1 VRLLYKNLFS
11 KTQFSKTQF
20 AKTVFSK
27 ALFFKAAPA
36 KALLVSG
43 LLLAQGCTNTTAQ
56 TPSVIGQL
64 IIAEPIAIS
73 YKSEIALA
81 RLTQVLQRAEISD
94 GQRAELFYQRG
105 VEYDKVGLRGLARFD
120 FNQAINL
127 KPDMVD
133 AYNFLGI
140 HFTQLQEFNQA
151 YDAFD
156 SAIELAP
163 EHEFAYLNRG
173 IALYYGGRAN
183 LASDDFKIFRQ
194 YQKNDPY
201 RVLWQYLADL
211 EVDQQQA
218 EQNLSLYAQY
228 VDDSVWAKNVIN
240 LYLGNMS
247 QAAFIDHLA
256 DNVSSNIGLT
266 ERLCEAYFY
275 LGKYNQQKGDVN
287 AAINFFK
294 LALSTNVYEFVEHR
308 YAKLELD
315 LMRQSMQQS
324 KVL

>member
-1 VRLLYKNLFS
+1 MHLLYKKLFS
-11 KTQFSKTQF
+11 KIQLSNTQFSK
-20 AKTVFSK
+20 AVLSK
-27 ALFFKAAPA
+27 ALI
-36 KALLVSG
+36 VSG
-43 LLLAQGCTNTTAQ
+43 LLLSQGCVSTSVEK
-56 TPSVIGQL
+56 PSVIGQL
-64 IIAEPIAIS
+64 IIAEPNAIS

-81 RLTQVLQRAEISD
+81 RLSQVLQRAEISD

-105 VEYDKVGLRGLARFD
+105 VEYDKVGLRALARFD

-133 AYNFLGI
+133 AYNFIGI

-163 EHEFAYLNRG
+163 DHEYAYLNRG

-183 LASDDFKIFRQ
+183 LASDDFKVFRQ
-194 YQKNDPY
+194 YQQNDPY

-211 EVDQQQA
+211 ETNQQQA
-218 EQNLSLYAQY
+218 AQDLSLYAELI
-228 VDDSVWAKNVIN
+228 DESVWAKKVID
-240 LYLGNMS
+240 LYLGKIN
-247 QAAFIDHLA
+247 QATFIDHLT
-256 DNVSSNIGLT
+256 DNVSSNKALT

-275 LGKYNQQKGDVN
+275 LGKYNQMKGDVN

-294 LALSTNVYEFVEHR
+294 LALSTNVYQFVEHR
-308 YAKLELD
+308 YAKIELD
-315 LMRQSMQQS
+315 LMRQTMQQN
-324 KVL
+324 KAL

>member
-1 VRLLYKNLFS
+1 MHLLYKKLFS
-11 KTQFSKTQF
+11 KIQLSNTQFSK
-20 AKTVFSK
+20 AVLSK
-27 ALFFKAAPA
+27 ALI
-36 KALLVSG
+36 VSG
-43 LLLAQGCTNTTAQ
+43 LLLSQGCVSTSVEK
-56 TPSVIGQL
+56 PSVIGQL
-64 IIAEPIAIS
+64 IIAEPNAIS

-81 RLTQVLQRAEISD
+81 RLSQVLQRAEISD

-105 VEYDKVGLRGLARFD
+105 VEYDKVGLRALARFD
-120 FNQAINL
+120 FNQAISL

-133 AYNFLGI
+133 AYNFIGI

-163 EHEFAYLNRG
+163 DHEYAYLNRG

-183 LASDDFKIFRQ
+183 LASDDFKVFRQ
-194 YQKNDPY
+194 YQQNDPY

-211 EVDQQQA
+211 ETNQQQA
-218 EQNLSLYAQY
+218 AQDLSLYAELI
-228 VDDSVWAKNVIN
+228 DESVWAKKVID
-240 LYLGNMS
+240 LYLGKIN
-247 QAAFIDHLA
+247 QATFIDHLT
-256 DNVSSNIGLT
+256 DNVSSNKALT

-275 LGKYNQQKGDVN
+275 LGKYNQMKGDVN

-315 LMRQSMQQS
+315 LMRQTMQQN
-324 KVL
+324 KAL

>member
-1 VRLLYKNLFS
+1 MHLFYKKLFS
-11 KTQFSKTQF
+11 ATQFSKTVLSK
-20 AKTVFSK
+20 AVFSK
-27 ALFFKAAPA
+27 TSLSNASLT

-43 LLLAQGCTNTTAQ
+43 LLLSQGCASTSAEKN
-56 TPSVIGQL
+56 SVIGQL
-64 IIAEPIAIS
+64 VIAEPNTIS

-105 VEYDKVGLRGLARFD
+105 VEYDKVGLRALARFD

-133 AYNFLGI
+133 AYNFIGI

-163 EHEFAYLNRG
+163 DHEYAYLNRG

-183 LASDDFKIFRQ
+183 LASEDFKVFRQ
-194 YQKNDPY
+194 YQQNDPY

-211 EVDQQQA
+211 EADQQQA
-218 EQNLSLYAQY
+218 KQDLSLHAEFI
-228 VDDSVWAKNVIN
+228 DEKVWAKKIIALYSGKIDQETFIN
-240 LYLGNMS
+240 
-247 QAAFIDHLA
+247 HLT
-256 DNVSSNIGLT
+256 DNVSSNKALT

-275 LGKYNQQKGDVN
+275 LGKYSQMQGDKN

-315 LMRQSMQQS
+315 LMRQAMQQN
-324 KVL
+324 KAL

>member
-1 VRLLYKNLFS
+1 MHLLYKSLFSKIQLS
-11 KTQFSKTQF
+11 KTQFSK
-20 AKTVFSK
+20 AVLSKGLCSK
-27 ALFFKAAPA
+27 AMFT
-36 KALLVSG
+36 KALLIAG
-43 LLLAQGCTNTTAQ
+43 LLLAQGCVSTPVEK
-56 TPSVIGQL
+56 PSVIGQL
-64 IIAEPIAIS
+64 IIAEPNAVS

-105 VEYDKVGLRGLARFD
+105 VEYDKVGLRALARFD

-163 EHEFAYLNRG
+163 DHEYAYLNRG

-183 LASDDFKIFRQ
+183 LASDDFKVFRQ
-194 YQKNDPY
+194 YQHNDPY

-211 EVDQQQA
+211 ETNQQQA
-218 EQNLSLYAQY
+218 VQDLSLYAEFI
-228 VDDSVWAKNVIN
+228 DEKVWAKKVIN
-240 LYLGNMS
+240 LYLGKIS
-247 QAAFIDHLA
+247 QETFIYHLA
-256 DNVSSNIGLT
+256 DNVSSNQALT

-275 LGKYNQQKGDVN
+275 LGKYSQMRGDVN

-315 LMRQSMQQS
+315 LMRQSIQQQ
-324 KVL
+324 KAP

>member
-1 VRLLYKNLFS
+1 MHLLYKKLFS
-11 KTQFSKTQF
+11 KIQLSNTQFSK
-20 AKTVFSK
+20 AVLSK
-27 ALFFKAAPA
+27 ALI
-36 KALLVSG
+36 VSG
-43 LLLAQGCTNTTAQ
+43 LLLSQGCVSTSVEK
-56 TPSVIGQL
+56 PSVIGQL
-64 IIAEPIAIS
+64 IIAEPNAIS

-81 RLTQVLQRAEISD
+81 RLSQVLQRAEISD

-105 VEYDKVGLRGLARFD
+105 VEYDKVGLRALARFD

-133 AYNFLGI
+133 AYNFIGI

-163 EHEFAYLNRG
+163 DHEYAYLNRG

-183 LASDDFKIFRQ
+183 LASDDFKVFRQ
-194 YQKNDPY
+194 YQQNDPY

-211 EVDQQQA
+211 ETNQQQA
-218 EQNLSLYAQY
+218 AQDLSLYAELI
-228 VDDSVWAKNVIN
+228 DESVWAKKVID
-240 LYLGNMS
+240 LYLGKIN
-247 QAAFIDHLA
+247 QATFIDHLT
-256 DNVSSNIGLT
+256 DNVSSNKALT

-275 LGKYNQQKGDVN
+275 LGKYNQMKGDVN
-287 AAINFFK
+287 GAINFFK

-315 LMRQSMQQS
+315 LMRQTMQQN
-324 KVL
+324 KAL

>member
-1 VRLLYKNLFS
+1 MRLLS
-11 KTQFSKTQF
+11 KTQLSQ
-20 AKTVFSK
+20 
-27 ALFFKAAPA
+27 
-36 KALLVSG
+36 ALLSKVLLISG
-43 LLLAQGCTNTTAQ
+43 LLLTQGCLSTSPEQ
-56 TPSVIGQL
+56 SVIGDL

-73 YKSEIALA
+73 YKNEIALA

-105 VEYDKVGLRGLARFD
+105 VEYDKVGLRALARFD

-127 KPDMVD
+127 KPDMSD

-163 EHEFAYLNRG
+163 DHEYAYLNRG
-173 IALYYGGRAN
+173 IALYYGGRPN
-183 LASDDFKIFRQ
+183 LAADDFKVFRQ
-194 YQKNDPY
+194 YQQNDPY
-201 RVLWQYLADL
+201 RLLWQYLADVEL
-211 EVDQQQA
+211 DQQKANQD
-218 EQNLSLYAQY
+218 LVVYAQQI
-228 VDDSVWAKNVIN
+228 DESVWAKNVIK
-240 LYLGNMS
+240 LYLGEMS
-247 QAAFIDHLA
+247 QGTFIDRMA
-256 DNVSSNIGLT
+256 DDVNSNEALT

-275 LGKYNQQKGDVN
+275 LGKYSQLQGDVN

-315 LMRQSMQQS
+315 LMRETTLESS
-324 KVL
+324 EP

>member
-1 VRLLYKNLFS
+1 MRLLSN
-11 KTQFSKTQF
+11 TQFSKTL
-20 AKTVFSK
+20 FSK
-27 ALFFKAAPA
+27 V
-36 KALLVSG
+36 LLISG
-43 LLLAQGCTNTTAQ
+43 LLLAQGCQSTSPQ
-56 TPSVIGQL
+56 QSVIGDL
-64 IIAEPIAIS
+64 IIAEPMAIS

-81 RLTQVLQRAEISD
+81 RLTQVIQRAEISD

-120 FNQAINL
+120 FNQAITL

-133 AYNFLGI
+133 AYNFIGI

-163 EHEFAYLNRG
+163 DHEYAFLNRG
-173 IALYYGGRAN
+173 IALYYGGRPN
-183 LASDDFKIFRQ
+183 LASTDFETFREFQ
-194 YQKNDPY
+194 QNDPY
-201 RVLWQYLADL
+201 RVLWQYLADI
-211 EVDQQQA
+211 EIDQLKA
-218 EQNLSLYAQY
+218 EQDLALFAELI
-228 VDDSVWAKNVIN
+228 DESVWAKNVIK
-240 LYLGNMS
+240 LYLDEMS
-247 QAAFIDHLA
+247 QNDFIDQLVV
-256 DNVSSNIGLT
+256 NVNSNEALT

-275 LGKYNQQKGDVN
+275 LGKYSQMKGDVN

-315 LMRQSMQQS
+315 LMRQSIQQS
-324 KVL
+324 ITP

>member
-1 VRLLYKNLFS
+1 VRLLYKKLFS
-11 KTQFSKTQF
+11 KIQLSNTQFSK
-20 AKTVFSK
+20 AVLSK
-27 ALFFKAAPA
+27 ALI
-36 KALLVSG
+36 VSG
-43 LLLAQGCTNTTAQ
+43 LLLSQGCVSTSVEK
-56 TPSVIGQL
+56 PSVIGQL
-64 IIAEPIAIS
+64 IIAEPNAIS

-81 RLTQVLQRAEISD
+81 RLSQVLQRAEISD
-94 GQRAELFYQRG
+94 GQRAELFCQRG
-105 VEYDKVGLRGLARFD
+105 VEYDKVGLRALARFD

-133 AYNFLGI
+133 AYNFIGI

-151 YDAFD
+151 YEAFD

-163 EHEFAYLNRG
+163 DHEYAYLNRG

-183 LASDDFKIFRQ
+183 LASDDFKVFRQ
-194 YQKNDPY
+194 YQQNDPY

-211 EVDQQQA
+211 EINQQQA
-218 EQNLSLYAQY
+218 AQDLSLYAELI
-228 VDDSVWAKNVIN
+228 DESVWAKKVID
-240 LYLGNMS
+240 LYLGKIN
-247 QAAFIDHLA
+247 QATFIDHLT
-256 DNVSSNIGLT
+256 DNVSSNKALT

-275 LGKYNQQKGDVN
+275 LGKYNQMKGDVN

-315 LMRQSMQQS
+315 LMRQTMQQN
-324 KVL
+324 KAL

>member
-1 VRLLYKNLFS
+1 VRLLS
-11 KTQFSKTQF
+11 KTQFSKTL
-20 AKTVFSK
+20 FSK
-27 ALFFKAAPA
+27 V
-36 KALLVSG
+36 LLISA
-43 LLLAQGCTNTTAQ
+43 LLLAQGCTATMSQ
-56 TPSVIGQL
+56 QSIIGDL
-64 IIAEPIAIS
+64 IIAEPMAIS

-105 VEYDKVGLRGLARFD
+105 VEYDKVGLRALARFD

-133 AYNFLGI
+133 AYNFIGI

-163 EHEFAYLNRG
+163 DHEYAYLNRG
-173 IALYYGGRAN
+173 IALYYGGRPN
-183 LASDDFKIFRQ
+183 LAADDFKVFRQ
-194 YQKNDPY
+194 YQQNDPY
-201 RVLWQYLADL
+201 RVLWQYIADL
-211 EVDQQQA
+211 ELDQQKAKQD
-218 EQNLSLYAQY
+218 LVSYAQLIN
-228 VDDSVWAKNVIN
+228 DDVWAKNVIK
-240 LYLGNMS
+240 LYLGEMS
-247 QAAFIDHLA
+247 QDAFIGRLA
-256 DNVSSNIGLT
+256 ENVNSNQVLT

-275 LGKYNQQKGDVN
+275 LGKYSQMQGDVN

-315 LMRQSMQQS
+315 LMRQTMQQNS
-324 KVL
+324 EP